1 METRLRRRVTQEGG
15 RRQEA
20 GEGLQHR
27 PAGPTEDAEGGQG
40 DLRLGLHLLQMHL
53 LGASSSAFPEDGALL
68 GKPKRRQK
76 DVTLDWPLL
85 TCVTF
90 IHICLSQMGPSVLA
104 TPPCIPRSV
113 TLLSQWL
120 SGKESA
126 CNAGAMGDAG
136 LIPGWGRSPG
146 GGHGNP
152 LQYSCLENPME

>member
-1 METRLRRRVTQEGG
+1 MVTRLRRRVTQEGD

-40 DLRLGLHLLQMHL
+40 DLRLGLHLLQML
-53 LGASSSAFPEDGALL
+53 LAGGFLL
-68 GKPKRRQK
+68 CLPRGWGPSGKPKRRQK

-104 TPPCIPRSV
+104 MPPCIPRSV